1 LGRLWPVAAGLALV
15 AGIVAV
21 VALGGG
27 SSDNGSSNKKALGE
41 LVSGKLPP
49 VPTNRVNGSGKA
61 SLQIKGN
68 VATVTLAANGLLNN
82 APHAMHIHAGAAG
95 QCPPAS
101 AARLHNGHRAIST
114 SNGAQ
119 FYGKPRVS
127 LTKTGPTGPGSIL
140 AFARYPATGKITYSR
155 KIKLIPSALRY
166 IRKNN
171 AVIVVHGIDYNQNGL
186 YDGSLDRSELDP
198 AVQGE
203 TTAPGLCGPIRSA
216 KATADAGSA
225 RVYTASLAV
234 QAAGPI
240 WLCHLGRATG

>member
-1 LGRLWPVAAGLALV
+1 VAAGLALV

-27 SSDNGSSNKKALGE
+27 SSSDNSSTSKPTGKLI
-41 LVSGKLPP
+41 SGKLAA
-49 VPTNRVNGSGKA
+49 VPTNHVTGAGKA
-61 SLQIKGN
+61 DLSLKGN
-68 VATVTLAANGLLNN
+68 VATVTLDANGLLNA

-95 QCPPAS
+95 RCPPTS
-101 AARLHNGHRAIST
+101 AAKLHDGHLAIST
-114 SNGAQ
+114 SNGAP

-127 LTKTGPTGPGSIL
+127 LTTKGPTGPASIL

-166 IRKNN
+166 IKKNN
-171 AVIVVHGIDYNQNGL
+171 AVIVVHGIDYNRNGL

-203 TTAPGLCGPIRSA
+203 TTAPALCGPIRSA
-216 KATADAGSA
+216 KSTADAGSTKE
-225 RVYTASLAV
+225 YTASLTVQPAASAV
-234 QAAGPI
+234 PLI
-240 WLCHLGRATG
+240 WLCHLDGRPV

>member
-1 LGRLWPVAAGLALV
+1 VAAGLALV
-15 AGIVAV
+15 GGIVAV

-27 SSDNGSSNKKALGE
+27 SSSDNSSKNTAAGTLVAGS
-41 LVSGKLPP
+41 LPP
-49 VPTNRVNGSGKA
+49 VPTNRVTGSGKA
-61 SLQIKGN
+61 DLRLKGN
-68 VATVTLAANGLLNN
+68 VATVTLTANGLLNH

-127 LTKTGPTGPGSIL
+127 LTTRGPTGPASIL
-140 AFARYPATGKITYSR
+140 AFTRYPATGKFTYTR

-166 IRKNN
+166 VRKNN

-203 TTAPGLCGPIRSA
+203 TTAPALCGPIRSA
-216 KATADAGSA
+216 KSSADAGST
-225 RVYTASLAV
+225 RDYTASLTVQPAAAAV
-234 QAAGPI
+234 PTI
-240 WLCHLGRATG
+240 WLCHLDGRPV

>member
-1 LGRLWPVAAGLALV
+1 VAAGLALV

-27 SSDNGSSNKKALGE
+27 SSDKGSSNKQALGK

-49 VPTNRVNGSGKA
+49 VPTNRVTGSGNA
-61 SLQIKGN
+61 SLRIKGN
-68 VATVTLAANGLLNN
+68 VATVTLSANGLLNA

-101 AARLHNGHRAIST
+101 AARLHNGHLAIST
-114 SNGAQ
+114 SNGGQ

-127 LTKTGPTGPGSIL
+127 LTTKGPTGPASIL
-140 AFARYPATGKITYSR
+140 AFPRYPATGKFTYTR
-155 KIKLIPSALRY
+155 EIKLIPSALRY
-166 IRKNN
+166 INKNN

-203 TTAPGLCGPIRSA
+203 TTAPALCGPIRGA
-216 KATADAGSA
+216 KATADGGSA
-225 RVYTASLAV
+225 RVYTASLNVQPTASAV
-234 QAAGPI
+234 PTI
-240 WLCHLGRATG
+240 WLCHLG